1 MKTTERSF
9 TDLCGEQH
17 SVCPY
22 LLKVKGCRAL
32 FDLLKSMKIWKN
44 DTVRISHA
52 VSSRANWNEDISSTQ
67 NT

>member
-9 TDLCGEQH
+9 TDLCGEQR

-32 FDLLKSMKIWKN
+32 FDFINKQMSATSRTYAEGN
-44 DTVRISHA
+44 EACVR
-52 VSSRANWNEDISSTQ
+52 TF
-67 NT
+67 